1 MMPLRF
7 LCQPIFVLGL
17 ACLPALWAADR
28 AVAGSPDDSGVMNDD
43 GVAPNDDAAP
53 DNSSGVLR
61 IPGMPPIQLP
71 PGVHVFGPE
80 GQPLLAPTDRSEGGP
95 ADPGPPKRPVT
106 QSLSPEQ
113 KAAAAKA
120 AALKLARAAHATH
133 AELRAQALDG
143 LFNHLAAASDA
154 DEATGIATAIE
165 HVWMES
171 DSDTASLLM
180 SRAMSAQG
188 AGHLPLA
195 LTLYDKV
202 LTLAPDW
209 AEAWD
214 KRATTRF
221 LGDDLQGAMA
231 DLEKTLQLEPRHF
244 SALIAMGFIWE
255 REGQDRHA
263 LAAFRKALAL
273 NPQQPE
279 IKAIVDK
286 LQVEVEGRDI

>member
-1 MMPLRF
+1 MPLRF
-7 LCQPIFVLGL
+7 LYRPIFVLIL
-17 ACLPALWAADR
+17 ACLPAVWAADR
-28 AVAGSPDDSGVMNDD
+28 VIAASDDNSGVINDD
-43 GVAPNDDAAP
+43 GAASDDGGVP
-53 DNSSGVLR
+53 DNPSNVLR

-71 PGVHVFGPE
+71 PGVHVIGPE
-80 GQPLLAPTDRSEGGP
+80 GQPLLAPTDHSEGGP

-113 KAAAAKA
+113 KAKAAKA
-120 AALKLARAAHATH
+120 EALREARQPQPTH
-133 AELRAQALDG
+133 AALRAQALNQ
-143 LFNHLAAASDA
+143 LFKKLAAASDA
-154 DEATGIATAIE
+154 DEAMGIAAAIE
-165 HVWMES
+165 RVWMES
-171 DSDTASLLM
+171 DSDTASFLM
-180 SRAMSAQG
+180 ARALSAQE

-244 SALIAMGFIWE
+244 SALVAMGFILE
-255 REGQDRHA
+255 REGRDKHA
-263 LAAFRKALAL
+263 LEAFRKALAL

-279 IKAIVDK
+279 IRAIVDK
-286 LQVEVEGRDI
+286 LEVEVEGRDI

>member
-1 MMPLRF
+1 MPLRF
-7 LCQPIFVLGL
+7 LYRPIFILVL

-28 AVAGSPDDSGVMNDD
+28 VVAASDDNSGVMND
-43 GVAPNDDAAP
+43 GAAANDDAVP
-53 DNSSGVLR
+53 DDSSGVLR

-80 GQPLLAPTDRSEGGP
+80 GQPLLAPTDHSEGGP

-113 KAAAAKA
+113 KAKAAKA
-120 AALKLARAAHATH
+120 AALKLARAPHATH
-133 AELRAQALDG
+133 AALRAQALDA
-143 LFNHLAAASDA
+143 LFKRLAAASDA
-154 DEATGIATAIE
+154 DEATGIAAAIE
-165 HVWMES
+165 RVWMES

-180 SRAMSAQG
+180 SRALSAQE

-202 LTLAPDW
+202 LALAPDW

-231 DLEKTLQLEPRHF
+231 DLQKTLQLEPRHF
-244 SALIAMGFIWE
+244 SALVAIGFILE

-263 LAAFRKALAL
+263 LDAFRRALAL